1 MEALDYLINAITEKG
16 LTPSINLDRPTYIQP
31 EDRIE
36 FRSARI
42 VIILGMLNTNFGLSK
57 NIIACVDFL
66 LRNDSFQSKFIV
78 EYFSGQKNILQ
89 KIKDFESS
97 SQSEIDFNVVQYK
110 SVPWDIRF
118 NDMFLFLYVRDLI
131 TYKTDANDKNVRI
144 LLADK
149 GKTYFEKIKEA
160 FPREMNF
167 LDLFGTRMTEDK
179 TINIITEVIP
189 NSYWKQNVEVNNQ

>member
-1 MEALDYLINAITEKG
+1 MEALDYLINAITLKG

-36 FRSARI
+36 FRSVRI
-42 VIILGMLNTNFGLSK
+42 VVILGMLNTNYGLSK

-66 LRNDSFQSKFIV
+66 LRNESFQSKFIV
-78 EYFSGQKNILQ
+78 EYFSGQKNILK

-97 SQSEIDFNVVQYK
+97 SQAEIDFNVVQYK

-118 NDMFLFLYVRDLI
+118 NDMFLFLYVRELI
-131 TYKTDANDKNVRI
+131 TYKTDANEKNVRI
-144 LLADK
+144 LLTDK
-149 GKTYFEKIKEA
+149 GKSYFEKIKEA

-167 LDLFGTRMTEDK
+167 LDLFGSRMTEDK

-189 NSYWKQNVEVNNQ
+189 NSYWKQNVEINNQ